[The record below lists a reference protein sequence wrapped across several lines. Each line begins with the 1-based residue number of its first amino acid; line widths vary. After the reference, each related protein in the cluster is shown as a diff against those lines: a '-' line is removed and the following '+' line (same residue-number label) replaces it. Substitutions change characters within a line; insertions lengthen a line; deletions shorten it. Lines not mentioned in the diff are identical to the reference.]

1 VRTWGIVATLVG
13 HTFAGGDASQ
23 TSGETLLT
31 YGLVLMPYGRPSNTI
46 RVAMILPDGVPR
58 VTATSV
64 SLGGQRWPENVTA
77 AVHDNVAAV
86 ALRTPGS
93 RFDGLP
99 IRADPNDVVRLSWQ
113 CHPPDHDQVAGVGT
127 RGVED

>member
-1 VRTWGIVATLVG
+1 VRTWGIVATLVS

-31 YGLVLMPYGRPSNTI
+31 HGLVLMPYGRPSNTI
-46 RVAMILPDGVPR
+46 RVAMILPDGVAR

-93 RFDGLP
+93 RFDGLQSAL
-99 IRADPNDVVRLSWQ
+99 IRMTWFDSRGNVIRQTTTRLQ
-113 CHPPDHDQVAGVGT
+113 
-127 RGVED
+127 E

>member
-93 RFDGLP
+93 RFDGLQSAL
-99 IRADPNDVVRLSWQ
+99 IRMTWFDSRGNVIRQTTTRLQ
-113 CHPPDHDQVAGVGT
+113 
-127 RGVED
+127 E